1 MRSAISLFLWTL
13 LFFALSLGCAK
24 APQTEVVRVCDS
36 AGCSDRPVDEGTADL
51 VYSPEIP
58 DPEGRIAALEQLAET
73 DARAAYDL
81 SLRYFRGDGVRRD
94 SYKALQWM
102 RKAAGGGDLEAQ
114 KAVGRFY
121 LTGLEE
127 MGPDPKEAQKWLTM
141 AAAQGDAESASL
153 LEDAEAARR
162 SDDEYNRWQ
171 SRWRPIFHR
180 YWHSGYG
187 YHGRWYDG
195 RWGY

>member
-1 MRSAISLFLWTL
+1 MRPARI
-13 LFFALSLGCAK
+13 ALSTLVFLLLAPGCAK
-24 APQTEVVRVCDS
+24 APQTEVVRICDS
-36 AGCSDRPVDEGTADL
+36 SGCSDRPVDEENAEL
-51 VYSPEIP
+51 VNLPEIP
-58 DPEGRIAALEQLAET
+58 DPDGRIASLHQLAET

-94 SYKALQWM
+94 SHKALQWM
-102 RKAAGGGDLEAQ
+102 RQAAGGGDLDAQ

-121 LTGLEE
+121 LTGLEV

-153 LEDAEAARR
+153 LKEAEAARQV
-162 SDDEYNRWQ
+162 DDDYYKWQ

-180 YWHSGYG
+180 HWYSGYG
-187 YHGRWYDG
+187 YHGRWHDG